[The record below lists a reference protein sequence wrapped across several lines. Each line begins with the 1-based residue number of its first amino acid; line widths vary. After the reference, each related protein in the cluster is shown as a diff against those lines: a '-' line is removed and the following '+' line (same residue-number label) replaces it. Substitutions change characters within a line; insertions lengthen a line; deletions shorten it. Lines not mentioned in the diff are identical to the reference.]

1 MVRNRNNKVT
11 VAYSFLFQSDAS
23 AKSGFKVIQERT
35 VPSECSIRYTKEGK
49 VILRITRLL
58 ENSEEA
64 LSDVKEEL
72 ESDLKR
78 YGGEFQN
85 WKYHVIS
92 SNGLLKPKV
101 ITHASTLLA
110 WLTPPGDAR
119 NYRTYKMPFYSLVF
133 VLALGLIVVLWA

>member
-1 MVRNRNNKVT
+1 MVRKRDEKVT

-23 AKSGFKVIQERT
+23 AKSGFRVLQERT
-35 VPSECSIRYTKEGK
+35 VPSECSMRYTKEGK

-58 ENSEEA
+58 ENSEQA
-64 LSDVKEEL
+64 LSAAKEEL
-72 ESDLKR
+72 ESDLTR

-92 SNGLLKPKV
+92 SNGKMKPKV
-101 ITHASTLLA
+101 MTYTSTLLA

-119 NYRTYKMPFYSLVF
+119 NYRTYKMPYFSLVF
-133 VLALGLIVVLWA
+133 VLAIGFIVVLCV